1 MLLRILVPI
10 LLLHF
15 YAGWKIS
22 KAISTVSSLPL
33 PWTRF
38 GIYILLALLNVL
50 PFYILTQYFTG
61 TLESLFLFTADIG
74 WKHYTMVFP
83 FWTAFLLVAE
93 LFSYYFLLDMA
104 GFIQGKI
111 WNFQSW
117 VQIKSWLQLGIL
129 VFFVIYIP
137 IRVYHDTYSVRESH
151 IKLPVPSIPKSL
163 DGTELLFLADIQI
176 DPYTQEAKINS
187 FFRALGENKSDLF
200 LFAGDLVTMGPKY
213 IKQGLELI
221 CKAGNGHSTGV
232 LGDHDYW
239 SGPRQIRMGMEKC
252 GWNMMDNAHKLL
264 QIKKAR
270 VLVTGITHT
279 YPHKISPE
287 KLKDLLSKAPS
298 ADLKILLIHQ
308 PAQWIIEEAEKSGYH
323 LFLAGHTHGGQM
335 VLKPF
340 GISLTPSRMENDFF
354 TGYKKSG
361 NMFVVITN
369 GIGVSLAPLRYHAP
383 AEITR
388 IRLQKTE
395 ENTQ

>member
-1 MLLRILVPI
+1 
-10 LLLHF
+10 
-15 YAGWKIS
+15 
-22 KAISTVSSLPL
+22 
-33 PWTRF
+33 
-38 GIYILLALLNVL
+38 
-50 PFYILTQYFTG
+50 
-61 TLESLFLFTADIG
+61 
-74 WKHYTMVFP
+74 
-83 FWTAFLLVAE
+83 
-93 LFSYYFLLDMA
+93 
-104 GFIQGKI
+104 
-111 WNFQSW
+111 
-117 VQIKSWLQLGIL
+117 
-129 VFFVIYIP
+129 
-137 IRVYHDTYSVRESH
+137 
-151 IKLPVPSIPKSL
+151 
-163 DGTELLFLADIQI
+163 
-176 DPYTQEAKINS
+176 
-187 FFRALGENKSDLF
+187 
-200 LFAGDLVTMGPKY
+200 
-213 IKQGLELI
+213 
-221 CKAGNGHSTGV
+221 
-232 LGDHDYW
+232 
-239 SGPRQIRMGMEKC
+239 
-252 GWNMMDNAHKLL
+252 MDNAHKLL